1 LTNGG
6 RAIPERPQQIVE
18 RGYDA
23 IAERYAAWSTSF
35 ESPVLSWVAAL
46 LALVPAGDIL
56 ELGCGGGGAATRALA
71 ERHNLTGVDLS
82 AAQIERARRLVPA
95 GRFLQGDATT
105 IQLKSESYDA
115 VASLFML
122 GHVPR
127 AEQGPLL
134 VRIADW
140 LRPRGHLLLTLGIGD
155 CEDAIEEEWLGV
167 PMFFASF
174 DAQHNRELLTQS
186 GFELLRE
193 RVVPL
198 DEPGHGSVSF
208 MWVLGRKPLRG

>member
-1 LTNGG
+1 
-6 RAIPERPQQIVE
+6 VE

-23 IAERYAAWSTSF
+23 MAERFAEWSTSF
-35 ESPVLSWVAAL
+35 ETPVLSWVADL
-46 LALVPAGDIL
+46 LALIPTGGEIL
-56 ELGCGGGGAATRALA
+56 ELGCGGGSAATLALA
-71 ERHNLTGVDLS
+71 ERHSLTGVDLS
-82 AAQIERARRLVPA
+82 AAQIERARRVVPA

-105 IQLKSESYDA
+105 IALPTESYDA
-115 VASLFML
+115 LVSLFML

-134 VRIADW
+134 ARMADW
-140 LRPRGHLLLTLGIGD
+140 LRPGGHLLVTLGIGD
-155 CEDAIEEEWLGV
+155 SEDAVEDEWLGV

-174 DAQHNRELLTQS
+174 AVAHNRELLKRA

-198 DEPGHGSVSF
+198 DEPGHGTVSF

>member
-1 LTNGG
+1 
-6 RAIPERPQQIVE
+6 VE

-23 IAERYAAWSTSF
+23 MAERFAEWSTSF
-35 ESPVLSWVAAL
+35 ETPVLSWVADL
-46 LALVPAGDIL
+46 LALVPTGGEIL
-56 ELGCGGGGAATRALA
+56 ELGCGGGSAATRALA
-71 ERHNLTGVDLS
+71 ERHSLTGVDLS

-95 GRFLQGDATT
+95 GGFLQGDATT
-105 IQLKSESYDA
+105 IALPADSYDA
-115 VASLFML
+115 VVSLFML

-134 VRIADW
+134 ARMADW
-140 LRPRGHLLLTLGIGD
+140 LRPGGHLLVTLGIGD
-155 CEDAIEEEWLGV
+155 SEDAVEDEWLGV

-174 DAQHNRELLTQS
+174 DVAHNRELLKRA

-193 RVVPL
+193 RIVPL
-198 DEPGHGSVSF
+198 DEPGHGTVSF